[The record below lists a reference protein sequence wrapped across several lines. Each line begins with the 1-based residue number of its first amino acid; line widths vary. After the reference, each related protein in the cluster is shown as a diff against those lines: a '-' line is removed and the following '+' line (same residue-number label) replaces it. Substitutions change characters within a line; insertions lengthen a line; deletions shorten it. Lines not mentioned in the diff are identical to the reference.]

1 MKLLAL
7 LADAAGA
14 VLILAAGAALYC
26 GKEILEKIIG
36 N

>member
-26 GKEILEKIIG
+26 GKEILVFLS